1 MFHLINF
8 ADDKFKAAQKFNS
21 KTAKK
26 FKIFDTITEYKPE
39 NIDNAFKTKNKH
51 IFIFERGFGLFLWKP
66 YFILKRLN
74 EIYNGDILMYCDA
87 GAHFINTPKYLLE
100 LFTNSKQD
108 IIPFELELFEK
119 EWTKRDAFYYMSCD
133 METYYNTCQRLAT
146 FVLLKKNA
154 FSIKFVK
161 EWLSY
166 SSDKRIISD
175 DDNQCGK
182 KNDHSFKAHRHD
194 QSIFSLLSKKYKLDG
209 FRDPSQFGNPR
220 IKKYHNSPYPQI
232 IESTRQKIPKQSKL
246 SYKIK
251 KLLGIYF
258 LRKIIK

>member
-8 ADDKFKAAQKFNS
+8 ADDKFKSAQKFNS

-66 YFILKRLN
+66 YFISKRLN
-74 EIYNGDILMYCDA
+74 EIDNGDILMYCDA

-133 METYYNTCQRLAT
+133 MDPYYNTYQRLAT
-146 FVLLKKNA
+146 FILFKKTA

-166 SSDKRIISD
+166 SSDKKIISD
-175 DDNQCGK
+175 DENQCGK
-182 KNDHSFKAHRHD
+182 KNDTSFKAHRHD

-220 IKKYHNSPYPQI
+220 INKYYNSPYPQI

-251 KLLGIYF
+251 KILGIYF